1 MAVKK
6 YYTIKSPEDLSA
18 FCSEIAAGKVF
29 DDYIVSLESGDLVV
43 EDVSFDVETLRVNTG
58 TTFTV
63 KGESSVKTS
72 VFGDVSFA
80 GDVTLADDSAIN
92 VSGDVFAD
100 GDLTFKYNAITG
112 ADNFTVIGVLNI
124 TDVVLP
130 VDGSVTLLEG
140 NCSFG
145 SLVINGTFIG
155 DDTVFKISDGDK
167 VDFYEVKSNEAGVSL
182 STYAYQ
188 EMSGFISS
196 VAQTAGSYEF
206 TVDAAIFGGY
216 GDVYCMVSAWNS
228 EGQLIGLADGLTITL
243 PDTGLLTPQV
253 TFKVTA
259 NDSFGNEFS
268 YTTDAFGV
276 TVQDHT
282 APVFVDD
289 VKASVVDGKLQ
300 LSWNAY
306 DNFGIDKFIVTING
320 KEEVIDA
327 VGGEMTFAQTA
338 LSGKNTYSIVAVDES
353 GLETEISGI
362 YSTKTPAANLLENG
376 TSQIAT
382 YYAEKGIVGY
392 YTVNGDTTTW
402 APVWEWGNSDMW
414 DVVAVGNFGS
424 SSVEHDGLLL
434 YNKTNHTFAAWHN
447 LNDPSYEYES
457 LCWSDGDFAVNS
469 LVDFDGNGK
478 DDVLIYAPGGNQKGS
493 FGVVLDGAVY
503 KDIWHIDL
511 STGEGAGTE
520 LINAGYFG
528 AADGL
533 DSLIIKRDGG
543 YWFMHSNDSTFSR
556 WDWELIRFA
565 DVEEDGRIVAVGD
578 FSNDGI
584 DDIVYCKDSGEV
596 FIWENADAD
605 NVRFAGNLGS
615 DWEVAGVGDYNG
627 DGIED
632 LLTRQIGAYG
642 NIGYWGGA
650 VNANW
655 TNLGTGIKNDKENDD
670 VVTVI
675 TASR

>member
-6 YYTIKSPEDLSA
+6 YREITVENLSV
-18 FCSEIAAGKVF
+18 FCSEIAEGQTF
-29 DDYIVSLESGDLVV
+29 DGYIISLGADVDLVV
-43 EDVSFDVETLRVNTG
+43 ENVSFEVETLKVNTG
-58 TTFTV
+58 ATFTV
-63 KGESSVKTS
+63 KGDSSVKTS
-72 VFGDVSFA
+72 VFGNVSFA
-80 GDVTLADDSAIN
+80 GDVTLAADSAIS
-92 VSGDVFAD
+92 VSGDISAD
-100 GDLTFKYNAITG
+100 GDLSFQHNAVSSTG
-112 ADNFTVIGVLNI
+112 NFTVAGNLGL
-124 TDVVLP
+124 TDVILP
-130 VDGSVTLLEG
+130 VSGSVTLVKG

-145 SLVINGTFIG
+145 SLTVNGILVG
-155 DDTVFKISDGDK
+155 DNNIFSIVNGDQI
-167 VDFYEVKSNEAGVSL
+167 DLYEVKYNASDVSL
-182 STYAYQ
+182 SLLEYQ
-188 EMSGFISS
+188 AMSGAISS
-196 VAQTAGSYEF
+196 VTQAEGSYEF
-206 TVDAAIFGGY
+206 TVDAAITGGLGAY
-216 GDVYCMVSAWNS
+216 SYVVNAYNANND
-228 EGQLIGLADGLTITL
+228 LIATADGLTITL
-243 PDTGLLTPQV
+243 TDNEMLTPEV

-259 NDSFGNEFS
+259 TDSTGNEFS
-268 YTTDAFGV
+268 FTTDAFGV
-276 TVQDHT
+276 TVQDCT
-282 APVFVDD
+282 APVFVDE

-306 DNFGIDKFIVTING
+306 DNFGLDKFIVTING
-320 KEEVIDA
+320 KEEIIDA
-327 VGGEMTFAQTA
+327 AGGAMSFAQTV
-338 LSGKNTYSIVAVDES
+338 LEGKNTYSVVAVDKS
-353 GLETEISGI
+353 GLETEVSGI
-362 YSTKTPAANLLENG
+362 YSTKVPAANLLDNG

-382 YYAEKGIVGY
+382 YYAATGTVGY

-402 APVWEWGNSDMW
+402 TPVWEWGNSDMW

-520 LINAGYFG
+520 LVNAGYFG

-556 WDWELIRFA
+556 WDWELTRFA
-565 DVEEDGRIVAVGD
+565 DVEEDGRIVAIGD

-596 FIWENADAD
+596 FIWENADAND
-605 NVRFAGNLGS
+605 VRFAGNLGS

-632 LLTRQIGAYG
+632 LLTRQIGSYG

-650 VNANW
+650 INANW
-655 TNLGTGIKNDKENDD
+655 TNLGTGIKNDKENGD
-670 VVTVI
+670 VVTII

>member
-1 MAVKK
+1 MAVKR
-6 YYTIKSPEDLSA
+6 YYTIKSSEDLNA

-29 DDYIVSLESGDLVV
+29 DDYIVSLEFGDLVA
-43 EDVSFDVETLRVNTG
+43 ENVSFDVDTLKVNTG

-63 KGESSVKTS
+63 KGECFVKTA

-80 GDVTLADDSAIN
+80 GDVTLADDSAIS

-100 GDLTFKYNAITG
+100 GDLSFKHNAVSAAG
-112 ADNFTVIGVLNI
+112 DFTVAGNLSLS
-124 TDVVLP
+124 DVILP
-130 VDGSVTLLEG
+130 VSGSVTLVEG

-145 SLVINGTFIG
+145 SLTVNGVLVGTDNIFSIVNG
-155 DDTVFKISDGDK
+155 DQIDL
-167 VDFYEVKSNEAGVSL
+167 YEVKYNASDVSL
-182 STYAYQ
+182 SVLDYQ
-188 EMSGFISS
+188 EMSGAISS
-196 VAQTAGSYEF
+196 VTQAAGCYKF
-206 TVDAAIFGGY
+206 TVDAAITGGFGDY
-216 GDVYCMVSAWNS
+216 SCVVHAYNANGD
-228 EGQLIGLADGLTITL
+228 LIATADGLTITL
-243 PDTGLLTPQV
+243 MESEMLTPEIS
-253 TFKVTA
+253 FKVTA
-259 NDSFGNEFS
+259 TDSYGSAFS

-306 DNFGIDKFIVTING
+306 DNFGLDKFIVTING
-320 KEEVIDA
+320 KEEVIAAD
-327 VGGEMTFAQTA
+327 GEMSFAQTA
-338 LSGKNTYSIVAVDES
+338 LEGKNTYSIVAVDKS
-353 GLETEISGI
+353 GLKTEVSGI
-362 YSTKTPAANLLENG
+362 YSTKIPAGNLLENG
-376 TSQIAT
+376 TSQIVT
-382 YYAEKGIVGY
+382 YYAATGTVGY
-392 YTVNGDTTTW
+392 YTVNGDTTAWT
-402 APVWEWGNSDMW
+402 PVWEWGNSDMW

-520 LINAGYFG
+520 LVNAGYFG

-556 WDWELIRFA
+556 WDWELTRFA

-578 FSNDGI
+578 FSNDGL

-596 FIWENADAD
+596 FIWENADAND
-605 NVRFAGNLGS
+605 VRFAGNLGS

-650 VNANW
+650 INANW
-655 TNLGTGIKNDKENDD
+655 TNLGTGIKNDKENND
-670 VVTVI
+670 VVTII